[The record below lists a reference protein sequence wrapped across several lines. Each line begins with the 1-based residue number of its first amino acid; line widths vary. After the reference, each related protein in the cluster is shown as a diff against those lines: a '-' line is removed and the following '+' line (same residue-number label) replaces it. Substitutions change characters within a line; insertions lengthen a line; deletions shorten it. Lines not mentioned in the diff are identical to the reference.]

1 MMLSINLNY
10 FQNPFLEIVK
20 ICIPAFIGLI
30 PYFTKL
36 YIDGRRKN
44 EYKKEQSIQQ
54 IITSL
59 QNYYLSTIS
68 FSFSANSES
77 KNKDEIKDLIYD
89 NRISYRN
96 ILYKVKK
103 YLKKDEFKTL
113 NKLKEELL
121 NLDQNILCHLEGKED
136 IFAPEYDEAQKNYQ
150 NALTFLYALI

>member
-1 MMLSINLNY
+1 MILSINLNY
-10 FQNPFLEIVK
+10 SQNSFLEIVK

-30 PYFTKL
+30 PYFAKL

-44 EYKKEQSIQQ
+44 EYQKEQSIQQ
-54 IITSL
+54 MITSL

-68 FSFSANSES
+68 YSFGTNSER
-77 KNKDEIKDLIYD
+77 KNKDEIKELIYN

-96 ILYKVKK
+96 LLYKVKK
-103 YLKKDEFKTL
+103 YLKKDEFKIL
-113 NKLKEELL
+113 DNLKEELL

-150 NALTFLYALI
+150 KAVAFLNALI